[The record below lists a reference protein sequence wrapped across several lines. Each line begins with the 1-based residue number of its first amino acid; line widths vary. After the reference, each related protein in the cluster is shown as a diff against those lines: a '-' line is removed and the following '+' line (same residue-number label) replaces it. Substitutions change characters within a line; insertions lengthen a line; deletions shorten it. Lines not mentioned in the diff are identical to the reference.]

1 MSGEVTGGWDDGPGN
16 LPAWSW
22 SLAPASGSLSARM
35 ARNMTPL
42 IDRVLPADATAAF
55 CARWGASELY
65 VFGSASRGELRD
77 DSDLDVAVRFRPGTR
92 YSLFDLVDMKDELS
106 AIAGRAVDLFTIRGI
121 EHMPNLVR
129 RQSILDSLELV
140 HAA

>member
-1 MSGEVTGGWDDGPGN
+1 MKSP
-16 LPAWSW
+16 
-22 SLAPASGSLSARM
+22 
-35 ARNMTPL
+35 
-42 IDRVLPADATAAF
+42 IDLVLPKDALAAF
-55 CARWGASELY
+55 CARWGVSELY
-65 VFGSASRGELRD
+65 VFGSASRGGLRD
-77 DSDLDVAVRFRPGTR
+77 DSDLDVAVRFQSGTR
-92 YSLFDLVDMKDELS
+92 YSLFELIDMQDELS

>member
-1 MSGEVTGGWDDGPGN
+1 
-16 LPAWSW
+16 
-22 SLAPASGSLSARM
+22 M
-35 ARNMTPL
+35 ALMKPH
-42 IDRVLPADATAAF
+42 IDQVLPKDATAAF
-55 CARWGASELY
+55 CARWGVSELY

-77 DSDLDVAVRFRPGTR
+77 DSDLDVAVRFRPDTR
-92 YSLFDLVDMKDELS
+92 YSLFELIDMQDELS

-121 EHMPNLVR
+121 EHMPNPAR

>member
-1 MSGEVTGGWDDGPGN
+1 
-16 LPAWSW
+16 
-22 SLAPASGSLSARM
+22 M
-35 ARNMTPL
+35 AGMTPL
-42 IDRVLPADATAAF
+42 IHRLLPADATAAF
-55 CARWGASELY
+55 CARWGVSELY
-65 VFGSASRGELRD
+65 VFGSAARGELRD
-77 DSDLDVAVRFRPGTR
+77 DSDLDVAVRFRPGMR
-92 YSLFDLVDMKDELS
+92 YSLFELVDMKEELS

>member
-1 MSGEVTGGWDDGPGN
+1 
-16 LPAWSW
+16 
-22 SLAPASGSLSARM
+22 M
-35 ARNMTPL
+35 ATMTPL
-42 IDRVLPADATAAF
+42 LDRLLPREATAAF
-55 CARWGASELY
+55 CAKWGVSEVY

-92 YSLFDLVDMKDELS
+92 YSLFELVDMKDELS

-121 EHMPNLVR
+121 EHMPNPVR